1 MKQPKYK
8 FGDTFSIEL
17 STVLRGKRVT
27 TEVMHYV
34 VAIESTCDSSGY
46 IQYKY
51 KVSSNTPVPYYI
63 EGSFTSEWLSENALE
78 RQYTHVPF

>member
-8 FGDTFSIEL
+8 LGDTFSIEL
-17 STVLRGKRVT
+17 SAVLRGKRIT

-34 VAIESTCDSSGY
+34 VAIQLTCDSSGY
-46 IQYKY
+46 IQHEY

-63 EGSFTSEWLSENALE
+63 EGSFTSEWLSEATLE
-78 RQYTHVPF
+78 RQYTHVPL

>member
-17 STVLRGKRVT
+17 STVIRGKRVT

-34 VAIESTCDSSGY
+34 VAIESTCDSSGCIRY
-46 IQYKY
+46 NY
-51 KVSSNTPVPYYI
+51 KVSSNTPVPYHI
-63 EGSFTSEWLSENALE
+63 EGSFTSEWLSEDTLE
-78 RQYTHVPF
+78 RQYNHVHL